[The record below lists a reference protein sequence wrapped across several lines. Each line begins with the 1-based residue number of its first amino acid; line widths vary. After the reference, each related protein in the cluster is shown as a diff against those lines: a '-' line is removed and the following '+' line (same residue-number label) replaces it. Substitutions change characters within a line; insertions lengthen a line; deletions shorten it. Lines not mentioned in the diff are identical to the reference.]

1 MSKKEKNIEVI
12 EEEKQKDGQ
21 TFLEL
26 KIGVQSLGTIIPD
39 ENHFQAV
46 FPNGAI
52 FHANSQRE
60 AANLLLRE
68 YHLHHAG

>member
-26 KIGVQSLGTIIPD
+26 KIGAQSLGTITSNP
-39 ENHFQAV
+39 EHYQAV